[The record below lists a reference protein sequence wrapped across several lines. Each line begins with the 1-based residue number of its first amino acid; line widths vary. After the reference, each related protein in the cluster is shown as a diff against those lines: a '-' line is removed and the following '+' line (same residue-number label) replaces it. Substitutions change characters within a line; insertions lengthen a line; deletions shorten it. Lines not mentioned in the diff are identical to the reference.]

1 MASIQEISPCLW
13 FDGKMKKPDLAA
25 LQKAYDA

>member
-1 MASIQEISPCLW
+1 MASIRKISTSLW
-13 FDGKMKKPDLAA
+13 FDGKMKKLDLAA